1 MVRKVLCPTDF
12 SEGAE
17 AGWNVALA
25 LAMQFEAEV
34 ILLHVVPEP
43 PRLTEAY
50 QRGYTPERF
59 IEATAVEARRLLE
72 HLAAKAADCDLKTS
86 WKVRRGVE
94 FREISAAAA
103 EEGADLIVL
112 GTHGRSALP
121 GLLLGSVAERVA
133 GAAPCPVLLVRSPAF
148 HSPLLGTE
156 HQRAAEGRE
165 RAAT

>member
-1 MVRKVLCPTDF
+1 MIVRKVLCPTDF

-17 AGWNVALA
+17 ASWNVALG
-25 LAMQFEAEV
+25 LAKQFEAEV

-59 IEATAVEARRLLE
+59 IEATIVEARRLLE
-72 HLAAKAADCDLKTS
+72 SLLAKAADWNVKIS
-86 WKVRRGVE
+86 WRVRRGVE
-94 FREISAAAA
+94 FKEIAAAAA

-121 GLLLGSVAERVA
+121 GLPLGSVAERVA
-133 GAAPCPVLLVRSPAF
+133 GTAPCPVLLVRPPAAQTR
-148 HSPLLGTE
+148 LLGAD
-156 HQRAAEGRE
+156 HE
-165 RAAT
+165 RMADST